1 MRCRPVQ
8 GDDVTVSRIAFGA
21 LLICLAV
28 VTAAAAGPE
37 HVVKVQRIEDRK
49 AVLATIA
56 STDTTAARARI
67 GGTIKSLTVDEGDRV
82 KSGELLATVDDA
94 KLPLKLAA
102 LEAQIASLDAEQA
115 LARIE
120 LDRAQKLRARGSGTQ
135 ARLDQTRTNIRVV
148 DSRLAAARAE
158 RGVVAAQMEE
168 GSVLAPDSG
177 RVLRVHVTKGA
188 VVLPGEPVATIALD
202 QYVIRLE
209 LPERHARHLK
219 EGDRILVGARGLTKA
234 GEGLRPGTIQQ
245 VYPELDNGRVIADA
259 VAEGIGDFFVGER
272 TRVYVATGSREAI
285 LIPAAYLSRRYGL
298 TFVRVK
304 GVGEI
309 VVQTGESRGGEVE
322 ILSGLVAGDVLV
334 AP

>member
-1 MRCRPVQ
+1 M
-8 GDDVTVSRIAFGA
+8 
-21 LLICLAV
+21 
-28 VTAAAAGPE
+28 
-37 HVVKVQRIEDRK
+37 
-49 AVLATIA
+49 
-56 STDTTAARARI
+56 
-67 GGTIKSLTVDEGDRV
+67 
-82 KSGELLATVDDA
+82 
-94 KLPLKLAA
+94 
-102 LEAQIASLDAEQA
+102 
-115 LARIE
+115 
-120 LDRAQKLRARGSGTQ
+120 
-135 ARLDQTRTNIRVV
+135 V

-168 GSVLAPDSG
+168 GSMLAPDSG

-219 EGDRILVGARGLTKA
+219 EGDRILVGARGLTRA
-234 GEGLRPGTIQQ
+234 GEKLRPGTIQQ

-259 VAEGIGDFFVGER
+259 VTEGIGDFFIGER

-322 ILSGLVAGDVLV
+322 ILSGLAAGDVLV